1 MVFFNVGDKVFI
13 VCQFDLIEKC
23 IFKFFLELIKRD
35 VLGYVIGGLSGG
47 EFKDEF
53 WKIVNIFIDYL
64 LKEKLRYLMG
74 VG

>member
-1 MVFFNVGDKVFI
+1 M
-13 VCQFDLIEKC
+13 
-23 IFKFFLELIKRD
+23 
-35 VLGYVIGGLSGG
+35 LGFVIGGLSGG

-64 LKEKLRYLMG
+64 SKEKLRYLMG